1 MLLTLL
7 LLAGGF
13 ALAEK
18 WKQVAVLTS
27 DAYQDETSVVVDNG
41 AQIVVDKDVLI
52 ESRDGKTKET
62 YEVKSVY
69 GGVVML
75 KSHLKSPFDAGS
87 RVYQ

>member
-1 MLLTLL
+1 MALF
-7 LLAGGF
+7 LLAGGV

-27 DAYQDETSVVVDNG
+27 DACRDETSVVVDTG

-52 ESRDGKTKET
+52 ESRDGKIKET
-62 YEVKSVY
+62 YQVKSVY
-69 GGVVML
+69 GGVLLL
-75 KSHLKSPFDAGS
+75 KSSLKSPFDAGS